1 MTPEERQAEVKA
13 SQEGMTK
20 DEIVDLMESTSE
32 FAIDLDNLP
41 KQKHNFVK
49 RGIVISCE
57 GADHPSHRHF
67 LVNKVG
73 TD

>member
-1 MTPEERQAEVKA
+1 MTPQERAEAVKA
-13 SQEGMTK
+13 EQEGMTK
-20 DEIVDLMESTSE
+20 EEIAAELEQRFEHT
-32 FAIDLDNLP
+32 FDLDNMP

-67 LVNKVG
+67 LTSK
-73 TD
+73 